1 MCYGAAMRPR
11 TGQRLARQF
20 FGPLKIAVAR
30 TVRLRWPFPLV
41 WVSGIG
47 PYCFLTESGDARVR
61 VSRVRGILATIN
73 TQFLNKTG
81 KKAADF
87 SLKFNEKFNLMRN
100 QQLFFLPGALPVM
113 KAGAPGNNQGRSA

>member
-1 MCYGAAMRPR
+1 
-11 TGQRLARQF
+11 
-20 FGPLKIAVAR
+20 
-30 TVRLRWPFPLV
+30 
-41 WVSGIG
+41 
-47 PYCFLTESGDARVR
+47 